1 MRDARRLVAVLAFL
15 ALASFAR
22 GALAQGAPDAA
33 GKNVSDMKFGPFPGM
48 PTCSMGSVLSGNPAT
63 GPSIILAQAKSG
75 CLFPWHWHTPSEHI
89 MMVSGSGRV
98 EMKDAKPVTL
108 QAGGFAVMPSHHV
121 HQFQCT
127 KPCLLYV
134 YSDATF
140 DMHYV
145 DDKGQEISPD
155 EALRKVKETA
165 AQPPK

>member
-1 MRDARRLVAVLAFL
+1 MCDARRLVAVTAFL
-15 ALASFAR
+15 ALASFAG
-22 GALAQGAPDAA
+22 GALAQHAPDAA
-33 GKNVSDMKFGPFPGM
+33 ARNISDMKFGPFPGM
-48 PTCSMGSVLSGNPAT
+48 PTCSTGSVLSGNPSK
-63 GPSIILAQAKSG
+63 GPSIILAKAKSA
-75 CLFPWHWHTPSEHI
+75 CLFPWHWHTPGEHI

-108 QAGGFAVMPSHHV
+108 QAGGFAMMPSRHV

-134 YSDATF
+134 YSDAAF

-145 DDKGQEISPD
+145 DDKGQEIPPD

-165 AQPPK
+165 AQAPK